1 MFHVKHFRKI
11 PVNSEKL
18 KCFDFRTE
26 IPEAEKFGKVIRG
39 AGCPLF

>member
-18 KCFDFRTE
+18 KGFDFWTE
-26 IPEAEKFGKVIRG
+26 ISESEHFGKVIRCEE
-39 AGCPLF
+39 CPLF